1 MYIFDSIKYILKD
14 FKIWGVLLS
23 VKIRFLKAHHGDC
36 ILVTLTDQQIIQR
49 ILIDGGPSYTFK
61 PRQLGD
67 QRDGDLKKVLE
78 QLRANNQKIDLVI
91 LTHIDDD
98 HIGGLIKAFEDPNSL
113 SKIALKVIFNSYQLI
128 HEDFNK
134 TIDINNNI
142 LGNFTLNNKT
152 SVKQGDTLEK
162 FLELNNIWDK
172 RIYKQLDEYNLKK
185 GKIKFLSPNETELK
199 KLLVK
204 WEKEIE
210 SPFTSEHKTDW
221 EKTYQELLEID
232 EFVEDDSIT
241 NGSSVSFILE
251 IDDKNYV
258 FLGDAYPST
267 ILEGLKKIGYD
278 ESNPLIAEM
287 IKISHHGSKKNTS
300 IELLK
305 SLRSKCFV
313 ISTNGSRHGL
323 PNKVTLARVHSEISD
338 AIIYF
343 NYPMIMEKIYN
354 KKELNELDWRVSGL
368 EEELKFDWHFRNN
381 IFSYSESRWW

>member
-1 MYIFDSIKYILKD
+1 M
-14 FKIWGVLLS
+14 S

-313 ISTNGSRHGL
+313 ISTNGSRHSL

-368 EEELKFDWHFRNN
+368 EEELKFD
-381 IFSYSESRWW
+381 